1 MEESGAKIRDFDQNY
16 TSVVFFLSLFCIFL
30 FQWTILEEIFFGG
43 DAFEDDDEEDY
54 YIASSVH
61 WIVIV
66 IIKSSSS

>member
-1 MEESGAKIRDFDQNY
+1 MQKYVILIKITPVLYFFCPFSVLYVDDSVRD
-16 TSVVFFLSLFCIFL
+16 
-30 FQWTILEEIFFGG
+30 FFGG